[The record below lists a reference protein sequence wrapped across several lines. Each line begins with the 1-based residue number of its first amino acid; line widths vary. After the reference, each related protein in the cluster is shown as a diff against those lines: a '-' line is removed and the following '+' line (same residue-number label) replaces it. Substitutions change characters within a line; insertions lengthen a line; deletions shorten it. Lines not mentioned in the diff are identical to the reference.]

1 MMKTPL
7 WRTVHIVTA
16 VLLAA
21 VLGVGAGQLAGAQG
35 LLPGWSSYDD
45 DIAKANQDKANQAAE
60 QARLTSELA
69 ETDAAIAQ
77 ATLRLNELN
86 AQLPGVRAEYEAA
99 KESYDAAVAQQ
110 TIIADKLA
118 AAIAEDEQLTKDIAA
133 GAEEIADLQAAM
145 AQMARTTYQAS
156 QESSSLAIMLGA
168 QDSSE
173 FVREYAYRDT
183 VARVQSTTLTQAEEL
198 AAVNRNRES
207 RQVAVRG
214 YIEELKVE
222 ADALVA
228 QTELARVAAEEAKVQ
243 VETLV
248 AEAQELANYLEAQRE
263 VYLAQQAELEAAQA
277 ALAVQL
283 EDLWKKKLAEEAIN
297 GSGKLEKGFLSPPTE
312 VPYITSSYGYRIHPV
327 YGYRKLHAGT
337 DFRAYCGTPILASA
351 DGVVEWAKLLTG
363 FGNQVMLDHG
373 VVSGKVVFTSY
384 NHLTSFAV
392 SPGQKVKRGDVVGY
406 SGTTGTSTACHLHFE
421 VYVNGQTVDPMLYVA
436 DF

>member
-1 MMKTPL
+1 MMTTSL
-7 WRTVHIVTA
+7 WRSVRVVTA

-21 VLGVGAGQLAGAQG
+21 ALGVGAGQLAGAQG

-86 AQLPGVRAEYEAA
+86 AQLPGVRAEYDKA
-99 KESYDAAVAQQ
+99 KESYEAAVAQQ

-118 AAIAEDEQLTKDIAA
+118 AAIAEDEQLTKDIAS
-133 GAEEIADLQAAM
+133 GEEEIAELQAAM

-156 QESSSLAIMLGA
+156 QENSSLAIMLGA
-168 QDSSE
+168 RDSSE

-183 VARVQSTTLTQAEEL
+183 VARVQSSTLTQAEEL

-207 RQVAVRG
+207 RQVAVRV

-228 QTELARVAAEEAKVQ
+228 QTEVARVAAEEKKVQ

-248 AEAQELANYLEAQRE
+248 AEAQQLANYLEQQRE

-283 EDLWKKKLAEEAIN
+283 DDLWKKKLAEEAIN

-312 VPYITSSYGYRIHPV
+312 VPFITSSYGYRIHPV

-337 DFRAYCGTPILASA
+337 DFRAYCGTPILATA
-351 DGVVEWAKLLTG
+351 DGVVEWAKMLTG

-373 VVSGKVVFTSY
+373 VVSGKVLFTSY

-392 SPGQKVKRGDVVGY
+392 SAGQKVKRGDVLGY
-406 SGTTGTSTACHLHFE
+406 SGTTGTSTACHLHLE

>member
-228 QTELARVAAEEAKVQ
+228 QTELARVAAEEKKVQ